1 MTAIPGDI
9 VVDNGIHFFV
19 YFEENDTLY
28 CKPMSNHDLFGYFD
42 GEYFL
47 ITHKNYSIV
56 TPVF

>member
-28 CKPMSNHDLFGYFD
+28 LFGYFD